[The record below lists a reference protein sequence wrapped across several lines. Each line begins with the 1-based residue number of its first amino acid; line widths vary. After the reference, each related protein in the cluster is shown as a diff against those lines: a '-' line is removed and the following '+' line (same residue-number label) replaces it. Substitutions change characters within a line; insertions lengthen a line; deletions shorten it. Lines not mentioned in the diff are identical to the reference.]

1 MSVLPG
7 IIPLQ
12 ADPMGGGIM
21 SFLPFIL
28 IFFIFYF
35 LLIRPQQKRQ
45 QQQEADMD
53 IEDLL
58 GPQAMLQAIEKG
70 DNVVTSGGIHGK
82 VTGVTDDVL
91 TVEVAAIKGE
101 RIRLK
106 VARAKID
113 SVLKAKGEES

>member
-1 MSVLPG
+1 
-7 IIPLQ
+7 
-12 ADPMGGGIM
+12 M

-45 QQQEADMD
+45 QQQES
-53 IEDLL
+53 
-58 GPQAMLQAIEKG
+58 MLKAIEKG

-91 TVEVAAIKGE
+91 TLEVAAIKGE

-113 SVLKAKGEES
+113 SVLTSKGEES

>member
-1 MSVLPG
+1 VSVLPG

-12 ADPMGGGIM
+12 ADPVGGGIM

-45 QQQEADMD
+45 QQQE
-53 IEDLL
+53 
-58 GPQAMLQAIEKG
+58 AMLQAIEKG